1 MSFFSQPSKIS
12 KISPKSADFGVCGGK
27 GGENMIYVGGK
38 PDHKVKSE
46 NIVDEL
52 VRLVE
57 AKVS

>member
-1 MSFFSQPSKIS
+1 MAKIQNVRGTY
-12 KISPKSADFGVCGGK
+12 DLY
-27 GGENMIYVGGK
+27 GEAKRK

>member
-1 MSFFSQPSKIS
+1 
-12 KISPKSADFGVCGGK
+12 
-27 GGENMIYVGGK
+27 MIYVGGK